1 MDAIELRKKSSSE
14 LKKELESAC
23 KAFFSH
29 KMQISMQ
36 QSNNTAKLK
45 ELKRSIAR
53 VRTIIGE
60 QASSKENN
68 VKRKLKI
75 GKYFDN

>member
-14 LKKELESAC
+14 LKKELDSSC

-36 QSNNTAKLK
+36 QTNNTAKLK
-45 ELKRSIAR
+45 QLKRNIAR

-60 QASSKENN
+60 QASSKETT
-68 VKRKLKI
+68 
-75 GKYFDN
+75 

>member
-14 LKKELESAC
+14 LKKELEASC

-53 VRTIIGE
+53 VRTIIRE
-60 QASSKENN
+60 QASNNENK
-68 VKRKLKI
+68 KR
-75 GKYFDN
+75 

>member
-14 LKKELESAC
+14 LKKELEVSC

-53 VRTIIGE
+53 VRTIISE
-60 QASSKENN
+60 QASGKENK
-68 VKRKLKI
+68 VKE
-75 GKYFDN
+75 N

>member
-14 LKKELESAC
+14 LKKELEASC

-36 QSNNTAKLK
+36 QTNNTAKLK
-45 ELKRSIAR
+45 ELKRGIAR
-53 VRTIIGE
+53 VRTIISE
-60 QASSKENN
+60 QASGKENKAREN
-68 VKRKLKI
+68 
-75 GKYFDN
+75 

>member
-1 MDAIELRKKSSSE
+1 MDAIELRKMSSSE
-14 LKKELESAC
+14 LKKELEASC

-53 VRTIIGE
+53 VRTIISQ
-60 QASSKENN
+60 QASSEEKKKKET
-68 VKRKLKI
+68 
-75 GKYFDN
+75 

>member
-1 MDAIELRKKSSSE
+1 MDATELRKKSSSD
-14 LKKELESAC
+14 LKKELEASC

-45 ELKRSIAR
+45 ELKRGIAR
-53 VRTIIGE
+53 VRTIIRE
-60 QASSKENN
+60 QASSIKKNKKE
-68 VKRKLKI
+68 I
-75 GKYFDN
+75 

>member
-14 LKKELESAC
+14 LKKELEASC

-53 VRTIIGE
+53 VRTIISE
-60 QASSKENN
+60 QASGKENKAKEN
-68 VKRKLKI
+68 
-75 GKYFDN
+75 

>member
-1 MDAIELRKKSSSE
+1 MDTIELRKKSSSE
-14 LKKELESAC
+14 LKKELEASC

-53 VRTIIGE
+53 VRTIISE
-60 QASSKENN
+60 QTSSEENKEKGN
-68 VKRKLKI
+68 LK
-75 GKYFDN
+75 

>member
-1 MDAIELRKKSSSE
+1 MDAIELRKKPSSE

-36 QSNNTAKLK
+36 QSNTTA
-45 ELKRSIAR
+45 ELKQLKRRIAR
-53 VRTIIGE
+53 IKTIIGE
-60 QASSKENN
+60 QASGKE
-68 VKRKLKI
+68 KT
-75 GKYFDN
+75 

>member
-14 LKKELESAC
+14 LKRELEASC

-53 VRTIIGE
+53 VRTIINE
-60 QASSKENN
+60 QASSKEN
-68 VKRKLKI
+68 
-75 GKYFDN
+75 

>member
-14 LKKELESAC
+14 LKKELEVSC

-53 VRTIIGE
+53 VRTIINE
-60 QASSKENN
+60 QASSKKN
-68 VKRKLKI
+68 
-75 GKYFDN
+75 

>member
-1 MDAIELRKKSSSE
+1 MDAIDLRKKSSSE
-14 LKKELESAC
+14 LKKELEASC

-53 VRTIIGE
+53 VRTIIHE
-60 QASSKENN
+60 QASSVKKNKKE
-68 VKRKLKI
+68 I
-75 GKYFDN
+75 

>member
-14 LKKELESAC
+14 LKKELEASC

-36 QSNNTAKLK
+36 QSNNTARLK

-53 VRTIIGE
+53 VRTIIRE
-60 QASSKENN
+60 QTSSKENKEKEN
-68 VKRKLKI
+68 LK
-75 GKYFDN
+75 

>member
-1 MDAIELRKKSSSE
+1 MDATELRKKSSSE
-14 LKKELESAC
+14 LKKELEASC

-53 VRTIIGE
+53 VRTIINE
-60 QASSKENN
+60 QASSKEN
-68 VKRKLKI
+68 
-75 GKYFDN
+75 

>member
-1 MDAIELRKKSSSE
+1 MNAIELRKKSSSE
-14 LKKELESAC
+14 LKKELEASC

-45 ELKRSIAR
+45 EFKRSIAR
-53 VRTIIGE
+53 VRTIIRE
-60 QASSKENN
+60 QASIEKTRKKET
-68 VKRKLKI
+68 
-75 GKYFDN
+75 

>member
-1 MDAIELRKKSSSE
+1 MDTIELRKKSSSE
-14 LKKELESAC
+14 LKKELEASC

-45 ELKRSIAR
+45 ELKRDIAR
-53 VRTIIGE
+53 IRTIISE
-60 QASSKENN
+60 QATSKENN
-68 VKRKLKI
+68 VKGNLK
-75 GKYFDN
+75 

>member
-14 LKKELESAC
+14 LKKELEASC

-36 QSNNTAKLK
+36 QSNNTARLK

-53 VRTIIGE
+53 VRTIIRE
-60 QASSKENN
+60 QALSIKKDKE
-68 VKRKLKI
+68 KI
-75 GKYFDN
+75 

>member
-1 MDAIELRKKSSSE
+1 MNAIELRKKSSSE
-14 LKKELESAC
+14 LKKELEASC

-53 VRTIIGE
+53 VRTIISE
-60 QASSKENN
+60 QASGKENKEKEN
-68 VKRKLKI
+68 
-75 GKYFDN
+75 

>member
-14 LKKELESAC
+14 LKKELEASC

-45 ELKRSIAR
+45 ELKRDIAR
-53 VRTIIGE
+53 VRTIISE
-60 QASSKENN
+60 QSSGKEN
-68 VKRKLKI
+68 
-75 GKYFDN
+75 

>member
-14 LKKELESAC
+14 LKKELETSC

-53 VRTIIGE
+53 VRTIINE
-60 QASSKENN
+60 QASSKEN
-68 VKRKLKI
+68 
-75 GKYFDN
+75 

>member
-1 MDAIELRKKSSSE
+1 MDVIELRKKPSSE
-14 LKKELESAC
+14 LKKELEASC

-53 VRTIIGE
+53 VRTIIRE
-60 QASSKENN
+60 QALSIKKI
-68 VKRKLKI
+68 KRKFKM
-75 GKYFDN
+75 GKYFDK

>member
-14 LKKELESAC
+14 LKKELEASC

-36 QSNNTAKLK
+36 QTNNTAKLK

-53 VRTIIGE
+53 VRTIISE
-60 QASSKENN
+60 QASNEKNKAKET
-68 VKRKLKI
+68 
-75 GKYFDN
+75 

>member
-14 LKKELESAC
+14 LKKELEASC

-36 QSNNTAKLK
+36 QSNNTARLK

-53 VRTIIGE
+53 VRTIINE
-60 QASSKENN
+60 QASSKEN
-68 VKRKLKI
+68 
-75 GKYFDN
+75 

>member
-14 LKKELESAC
+14 LKKELEASC
-23 KAFFSH
+23 KAFFSQ

-53 VRTIIGE
+53 VRTIINE
-60 QASSKENN
+60 QASSKEN
-68 VKRKLKI
+68 
-75 GKYFDN
+75 

>member
-1 MDAIELRKKSSSE
+1 MDVIELRKKPSSE
-14 LKKELESAC
+14 LKKELEASC

-53 VRTIIGE
+53 VRTIIRE
-60 QASSKENN
+60 QALSIKKNKEE
-68 VKRKLKI
+68 I
-75 GKYFDN
+75 

>member
-14 LKKELESAC
+14 LKKELEASC

-36 QSNNTAKLK
+36 QTNNTAKLK

-53 VRTIIGE
+53 VRTIISE
-60 QASSKENN
+60 QGSNEKNKAKGN
-68 VKRKLKI
+68 LK
-75 GKYFDN
+75 

>member
-1 MDAIELRKKSSSE
+1 MDAIELRKKSLSE
-14 LKKELESAC
+14 LQKELEASC

-29 KMQISMQ
+29 RMQILMQ

-53 VRTIIGE
+53 VRTIIRE
-60 QASSKENN
+60 QGRSAGNKEKGN
-68 VKRKLKI
+68 LK
-75 GKYFDN
+75 

>member
-1 MDAIELRKKSSSE
+1 MDVIELRKKPSSE
-14 LKKELESAC
+14 LKKELEASC

-53 VRTIIGE
+53 VRTIIRE
-60 QASSKENN
+60 QALSLKKNKEE
-68 VKRKLKI
+68 I
-75 GKYFDN
+75 

>member
-1 MDAIELRKKSSSE
+1 MDARELRKKSSSE
-14 LKKELESAC
+14 LKKELEASC

-53 VRTIIGE
+53 VRTIINE
-60 QASSKENN
+60 QASSKEN
-68 VKRKLKI
+68 
-75 GKYFDN
+75 

>member
-45 ELKRSIAR
+45 EFKRSIAR
-53 VRTIIGE
+53 VRTIIRE
-60 QASSKENN
+60 QASIEKTRKKET
-68 VKRKLKI
+68 
-75 GKYFDN
+75 

>member
-1 MDAIELRKKSSSE
+1 MDAIELRKKSPSE
-14 LKKELESAC
+14 LKKELEASC

-53 VRTIIGE
+53 VRTIIRE
-60 QASSKENN
+60 QALSIKKNKEE
-68 VKRKLKI
+68 I
-75 GKYFDN
+75 

>member
-14 LKKELESAC
+14 LKKELEASC

-45 ELKRSIAR
+45 QLKRSIAR

-60 QASSKENN
+60 QASGKE
-68 VKRKLKI
+68 KT
-75 GKYFDN
+75 

>member
-14 LKKELESAC
+14 LKKELEASC

-29 KMQISMQ
+29 KMQIAMQ

-53 VRTIIGE
+53 VRTIIDE
-60 QASSKENN
+60 QASSKETT
-68 VKRKLKI
+68 
-75 GKYFDN
+75 